1 VAGCKRQARRREAIS
16 VVKVSI
22 KVRKGASR
30 FAVAVSAGSVQRAVS
45 LVRGRYPG
53 GDCQVLF
60 PVDTEKF
67 LAEDPAAAAAAF
79 GVEQPAG
86 MAA

>member
-1 VAGCKRQARRREAIS
+1 
-16 VVKVSI
+16 
-22 KVRKGASR
+22 VRKGASR
-30 FAVAVSAGSVQRAVS
+30 FAVAISAESMRRAVS

-53 GDCQVLF
+53 GECRVLF
-60 PVDTEKF
+60 PVDPEELF
-67 LAEDPAAAAAAF
+67 ADNPAAPAAGF